1 MLDRTSPI
9 VTAVTITLCLLR
21 RHDDGEEEPLRAS
34 STLPSPSRS
43 FKLFVTL
50 LGLVDMVFPASFV
63 VVVAGLSAI
72 VAVRGDAIPIAP
84 GPGAVF
90 NQGSKCSTSW
100 VGDKDGKWANMKIQL
115 MTGDNFQ
122 MIELATVATGLDG
135 NKDGTFEF
143 DCPAVNPYS
152 AVYFFQYTAPGGS
165 GPQWATRFAIADKDG
180 KTVPPPESIQ
190 PNGAAIPWGIGKLA
204 GSDSTS
210 TSATTIITTTSQSST
225 TSSSTSTTSV
235 TVSTSSSRDTVSVS
249 TSTTSTLTTSSST
262 TVTASSI
269 STTSTGITTSITRGG
284 TLTVGNGY
292 RTGDSTLV
300 TVRPSSSKASLVTQ
314 TANTSNNTNGA
325 SPPVSVGSVS
335 VTIISIFSIFA
346 LHM

>member
-1 MLDRTSPI
+1 MSF
-9 VTAVTITLCLLR
+9 AVTG
-21 RHDDGEEEPLRAS
+21 DEEEEPLRAS
-34 STLPSPSRS
+34 STLSSPSRS
-43 FKLFVTL
+43 FNSFVNLFD
-50 LGLVDMVFPASFV
+50 LVSRSLAVVMGFLASFV

-72 VAVRGDAIPIAP
+72 VAVQGDAIPVAP

-180 KTVPPPESIQ
+180 KTVPPPENIQ

-204 GSDSTS
+204 GSDSPS
-210 TSATTIITTTSQSST
+210 TSVITTVTTTSQSST
-225 TSSSTSTTSV
+225 TSSSTSTTSG
-235 TVSTSSSRDTVSVS
+235 TSTSSSKDTTSVT
-249 TSTTSTLTTSSST
+249 TSTTSTLTTSPST
-262 TVTASSI
+262 TVTAVSS
-269 STTSTGITTSITRGG
+269 STTSTGFTTSTARGG
-284 TLTVGNGY
+284 TLPVGNGS
-292 RTGDSTLV
+292 RAGGSTLV

-325 SPPVSVGSVS
+325 SAPVSVGSVPAAIALI
-335 VTIISIFSIFA
+335 VSIFA